1 MQIQDIQT
9 LARFL
14 TNTDS
19 VSFTDANLLILEN
32 ASYERITGRLLAE
45 TAGSKWPYGD
55 SNYTAFPDYVAD
67 LVNSQDIYDLTT
79 VFADTPLKILGVE
92 VLDQD
97 GNYQVVWPIG
107 FSQIRRRG
115 IAQTEYAET
124 DGRPFQYELRENKI
138 VLKPAP
144 DDGVTVTLTGGLK
157 IFYLRTADVFTS
169 AQVSTGTKVPGF
181 PAPWHDIIAYEPA
194 FHYAIANGLPNANF
208 LKSEVDRKEKE
219 MLEFISRRNQ
229 DHRPVMTMRGDRRGR
244 GHLTPDGGHHH
255 GHHFI

>member
-1 MQIQDIQT
+1 MTIANINT

-19 VSFTDANLLILEN
+19 VSFTDANLLILVN

-45 TAGSKWPYGD
+45 TAGSKWQYGD

-67 LVNSQDIYDLTT
+67 LVDSQDIYDLTT
-79 VFADTPLKILGVE
+79 IFSDTPLKILGVE

-97 GNYQVVWPIG
+97 GNYQVVFPVG
-107 FSQIRRRG
+107 FSQIRRVG
-115 IAQTEYAET
+115 IAQTEYAKT
-124 DGRPFQYELRENKI
+124 DGRPFQYELRENQI

-144 DDGVTVTLTGGLK
+144 DNGVTVTLTDGLK
-157 IFYLRTADVFTS
+157 IFYLRTADVYTS

-181 PAPWHDIIAYEPA
+181 PSPWHDIIAYESA
-194 FHYAIANGLPNANF
+194 FQYAMANALPNANF
-208 LKSEVDRKEKE
+208 LKGEVDRKEKE

-229 DHRPVMTMRGDRRGR
+229 DNKPVMRMRGSRQH